1 MTSTPNEK
9 EVLSYF
15 QKFSNWGRWGEDD
28 QKGTLNFLTSEKIL
42 DSIALIKEGV
52 TVSCARPLTFDPSP
66 DAVGPAVHYMVESG
80 EGWASGD
87 KVTSRASQAATDYI
101 GMVFH
106 GYTVTHIDS
115 LAHFFW
121 EGRMYNGRPSHLVS
135 TNLGATAESVEVAGD
150 GIVTRGILVDVPK
163 IRGVEWLERGEGVM
177 PEDILKAEQECGFE
191 IAEGDV
197 LLIRTGQYHRRN
209 VEGPVDFRK
218 EGSTACH
225 AACLPLFHQRN
236 IAMLGTD
243 TGNDIMPAPYPNVIQ
258 PIHQVGIVA
267 MGLWILD
274 NANLDDLAREC
285 DKRNRWEFSLNI
297 GPLKLCNTTGSPV
310 NPIAIF

>member
-1 MTSTPNEK
+1 MTATPNEE

-15 QKFSNWGRWGEDD
+15 DKLSNWGRWGEED
-28 QKGTLNFLTSEKIL
+28 QKGTLNFLTPKKTLESVR
-42 DSIALIKEGV
+42 LIEEGF
-52 TVSCARPLTFDPSP
+52 TVSCARPLIFEPSP
-66 DAVGPAVHYMVESG
+66 DAVAPAVHYMVESG
-80 EGWASGD
+80 EGWSSGD
-87 KVTSRASQAATDYI
+87 KVTSRLSQAATDYI

-121 EGRMYNGRPSHLVS
+121 EGKMYNGRPAHLVS
-135 TNLGATAESVEVAGD
+135 TNLGATAESVELAGD
-150 GIVTRGILVDVPK
+150 GIATRGILVDVPK
-163 IRGVEWLERGEGVM
+163 IRGIEWLERGEGVM

-191 IAEGDV
+191 ISEGDV

-209 VEGPVDFRK
+209 VEGPVDFRE

-225 AACLPLFHQRN
+225 AACLPLFHERN

-243 TGNDIMPAPYPNVIQ
+243 TGNDVMPPPYPNVIQ

-274 NANLDDLAREC
+274 NANLDDLAKEC
-285 DKRNRWEFSLNI
+285 QKRNKWEFSLNI
-297 GPLKLCNTTGSPV
+297 GPLKLTNTTGSPV

>member
-28 QKGTLNFLTSEKIL
+28 QKGTLNFLTSKKIL
-42 DSIALIKEGV
+42 DSIALIKEGF

-121 EGRMYNGRPSHLVS
+121 EGKMYNGRPAHLVS
-135 TNLGATAESVEVAGD
+135 TNLGATTESVEVAGD

-225 AACLPLFHQRN
+225 AACLPLFHERN

-243 TGNDIMPAPYPNVIQ
+243 TGNDIMPAPYPNV
-258 PIHQVGIVA
+258 
-267 MGLWILD
+267 D
-274 NANLDDLAREC
+274 
-285 DKRNRWEFSLNI
+285 I
-297 GPLKLCNTTGSPV
+297 G
-310 NPIAIF
+310 